1 MITIKSKISFF
12 AAASVFVLLTASPNI
27 FGQETKIKEKDLPP
41 AVAKAFHSEYPNA
54 KILATAKETE
64 KGVTYFEIES
74 KDGKVRRDLLFT
86 KDGKTKEIEERLTA
100 ETIPGFVKKS
110 IEAKYKNHEFISG
123 EKNVSDNV
131 TKYEITIKS
140 GKQKYEVICDSKG
153 KIEKSR
159 ELNKKSDK
167 QDND

>member
-1 MITIKSKISFF
+1 MITIKSKVSFF
-12 AAASVFVLLTASPNI
+12 VAASAFVLLTISPNI

-54 KILATAKETE
+54 KILGTAKETE

-86 KDGKTKEIEERLTA
+86 KGGQTKEIEERLTA
-100 ETIPGFVKKS
+100 ETIPAFVKKS
-110 IEAKYKNHEFISG
+110 IEAKYKNHEFIKG
-123 EKNVSDNV
+123 EKNVSNSV
-131 TKYEITIKS
+131 TKYEIMIKS
-140 GKQKYEVICDSKG
+140 GKNKYEVVCDSKG
-153 KIEKSR
+153 NIEKTR
-159 ELNKKSDK
+159 ELSKKSDE

>member
-1 MITIKSKISFF
+1 MITIKSKVSFF
-12 AAASVFVLLTASPNI
+12 VAAATFVLLTTSSNI
-27 FGQETKIKEKDLPP
+27 FGQEIKIKEKDLPP
-41 AVAKAFHSEYPNA
+41 AVTKAFHSEYPNA
-54 KILATAKETE
+54 KVLATAKEIE

-123 EKNVSDNV
+123 EKNVSNSV
-131 TKYEITIKS
+131 ITYEIMIKS
-140 GKQKYEVICDSKG
+140 GKQKYEVVCNANG
-153 KIEKSR
+153 KIEKTR